1 MLGGIIRITYQRYRA
16 KYLVLREDTVWIKD
30 RAEFDDLK
38 DAKAYAEEL
47 SKKYNDPISVT
58 VQN

>member
-1 MLGGIIRITYQRYRA
+1 MGGIIRITYQQYRA
-16 KYLVLREDTVWIKD
+16 KYLVLREDSVWIKD

-38 DAKAYAEEL
+38 DAKTYAEEL
-47 SKKYNDPISVT
+47 SKKYNYPISVI